1 MVDCIEY
8 FNYLMYV
15 GKGFKMVVEKFFN
28 EFRNGVF
35 CVFIVIIDGRFR
47 DGFIKF
53 LEEFKRFGVIIILV
67 GIGKCYDKV

>member
-47 DGFIKF
+47 DGF
-53 LEEFKRFGVIIILV
+53 V
-67 GIGKCYDKV
+67 